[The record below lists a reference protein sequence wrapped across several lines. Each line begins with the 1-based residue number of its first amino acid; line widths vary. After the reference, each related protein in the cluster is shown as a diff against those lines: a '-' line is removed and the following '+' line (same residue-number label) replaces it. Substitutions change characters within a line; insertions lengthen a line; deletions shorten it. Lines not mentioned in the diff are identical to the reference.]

1 MRQKDLIVAFK
12 LGPSFWADCCRA
24 LWCLASARR
33 QLGTWSPADVMRA
46 APDVF
51 RNAPTGTPKGHS
63 LSLVRRVA
71 FAVPRVATHVPWR
84 SDCLVQAVA
93 GQRWLASLGIE
104 STLSIGVRITAEHGF
119 EAHAWLKVG
128 EESVTGGDVSTFSV
142 LSVPPI
148 PSRNGS
154 CG

>member
-1 MRQKDLIVAFK
+1 MHPKDPIGAFK
-12 LGPSFWADCCRA
+12 LGPSFWADFCRA

-51 RNAPTGTPKGHS
+51 RNAPTDLPKGS
-63 LSLVRRVA
+63 NLALVRRVA
-71 FAVPRVATHVPWR
+71 FAIPRVAARVPWR

-104 STLSIGVRITAEHGF
+104 STLSIGVRKTVEHGF

-142 LSVPPI
+142 LSMPPT
-148 PSRNGS
+148 SS
-154 CG
+154 